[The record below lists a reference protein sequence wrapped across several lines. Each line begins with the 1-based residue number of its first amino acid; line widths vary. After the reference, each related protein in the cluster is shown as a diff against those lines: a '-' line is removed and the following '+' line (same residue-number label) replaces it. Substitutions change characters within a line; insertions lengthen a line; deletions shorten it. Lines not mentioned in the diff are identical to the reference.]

1 MPVQEPGRAVGQ
13 GMLSAVSEVLGK
25 FTEEVKFGLAL
36 KKNGKEGV
44 FQT

>member
-1 MPVQEPGRAVGQ
+1 MGQ
-13 GMLSAVSEVLGK
+13 GMLSAVRQVLGE

-36 KKNGKEGV
+36 KKDGKEGV